1 VKQYYKVK
9 DSKTEIK
16 VSTGYELGG
25 MNYFSGAV
33 NKRGYYLYAQPVERS
48 DSNGFRCESTK
59 LFSGFKVMLV
69 EVSRKGKKA
78 EATAEAL
85 AMEQAQ
91 RYAEQLAGQLGM
103 ELSGEHEEVA

>member
-1 VKQYYKVK
+1 MKQYYKVK

-16 VSTGYELGG
+16 MSTGYDLGG

-33 NKRGYYLYAQPVERS
+33 NRRGYYLYAQPVERS
-48 DSNGFRCESTK
+48 DSNGFRCESTT

-78 EATAEAL
+78 EATAEKLAL
-85 AMEQAQ
+85 EQSYQ
-91 RYAEQLAGQLGM
+91 YAEKLANQLGL
-103 ELSGEHEEVA
+103 ELTGECEEVA

>member
-1 VKQYYKVK
+1 MKQYYKVK

-16 VSTGYELGG
+16 MSTGYDLGG

-33 NKRGYYLYAQPVERS
+33 NRRGYYLYAQPVERS
-48 DSNGFRCESTK
+48 DSNGFRCESTT

-78 EATAEAL
+78 EATAEDL
-85 AMEQAQ
+85 AREQAQ

-103 ELSGEHEEVA
+103 ELSGEYEEVA